1 MSLQRPK
8 STKFKMWKAIIHR
21 KRKYSDVLPDSES
34 YAALAAMQGGSAA
47 TLPPSLEAFRAC
59 KYFFYSTIDG
69 MYLAALIVKKHYF
82 FTIKYTL

>member
-69 MYLAALIVKKHYF
+69 STCIWLLYCNLLVHSHRVY
-82 FTIKYTL
+82 